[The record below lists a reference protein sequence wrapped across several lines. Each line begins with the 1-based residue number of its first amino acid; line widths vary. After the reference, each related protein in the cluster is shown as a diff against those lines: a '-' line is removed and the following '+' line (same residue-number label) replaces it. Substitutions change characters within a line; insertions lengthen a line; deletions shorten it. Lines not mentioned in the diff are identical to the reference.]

1 MQRLGARRSN
11 RLRFDPTHEPAI
23 RVSPRLL
30 EGRSNHPTGV
40 DSMTRFGAAEAML
53 PPSNRDT
60 MTLPHAA
67 SESPANLSSTL
78 TLAPGVTREYLL
90 HHRICPKTIHDD
102 GTLVVAGT
110 DDALLGGI
118 DDIAFAYRR
127 PVRCEHVERPELE
140 RLIERLT
147 TRTERSVELARI
159 DTNSDDLATDVRDM
173 ANQPPVIRFVSL
185 LVRDAYDAGASDIH
199 LEATRTG
206 LSARF
211 RIDGVL
217 VPAPEP
223 ASELHHA
230 VISRIKLLAE
240 LDIAERR
247 RPQDGRIRVRL
258 ESRELD
264 LRVSTV
270 PTMYGESV
278 VLRLLDQG
286 GRPVTLDELG
296 MDERVLATMTQL
308 SAKPHGMLLV
318 TGPTGSGKTTTLYA
332 ALQRRDAS
340 REKVITVED
349 PIEYQLPGV
358 TQMPVHRQ
366 AGVTFAAA
374 LRAILRQDPDV
385 VMIGEM
391 RDQETAEISIQ
402 AAMTGHLVFSTLHT
416 NDAISAVPRLLDL
429 GIPDYLVAATLEGV
443 LAQRL
448 VRRTC
453 ASCRVEYE
461 PSPESLALVCDGAVR
476 QGTLTRGAGCP
487 LCRGSGYRGRVG
499 VFELLAIT
507 DDTRDAIAS
516 RTSRSQLKA
525 LAAESGMTSLRADGW
540 RKAQLGLT
548 TVEEVARVIQS

>member
-1 MQRLGARRSN
+1 MSGWANGDR
-11 RLRFDPTHEPAI
+11 
-23 RVSPRLL
+23 
-30 EGRSNHPTGV
+30 
-40 DSMTRFGAAEAML
+40 
-53 PPSNRDT
+53 
-60 MTLPHAA
+60 A
-67 SESPANLSSTL
+67 SSL
-78 TLAPGVTREYLL
+78 TLAPGLTRDYLL
-90 HHRICPKTIHDD
+90 HHRLCPKALGAD
-102 GTLVVAGT
+102 GTLIVAGT
-110 DDALLGGI
+110 DDALLAGI
-118 DDIAFAYRR
+118 DDIEFAYRL
-127 PVRCEHVERPELE
+127 PVSRETVERQELE

-159 DTNSDDLATDVRDM
+159 DTGNDDLATDVRDM

-206 LSARF
+206 LTARF

-223 ASELHHA
+223 PGELHQA

-258 ESRELD
+258 EARELD

-270 PTMYGESV
+270 PTMFGESV

-296 MDERVLATMTQL
+296 MPAPALAAMEQL
-308 SAKPHGMLLV
+308 SSNPHGMVLV

-332 ALQRRDAS
+332 ALQRRDAT
-340 REKVITVED
+340 REKIITVED
-349 PIEYQLPGV
+349 PIEYQLPGI

-366 AGVTFAAA
+366 SGVTFATA

-391 RDQETAEISIQ
+391 RDQETAEIAIQ

-416 NDAISAVPRLLDL
+416 NDAISAIPRLLDL

-453 ASCRVEYE
+453 TACRVEYE
-461 PSPESLALVCDGAVR
+461 PAAECVSLIAGRAVDR
-476 QGTLTRGAGCP
+476 MTLTRGAGCP
-487 LCRGSGYRGRVG
+487 SCRGTGYRGRVG
-499 VFELLAIT
+499 LFELLAIT
-507 DDTRDAIAS
+507 DEVRDAITTRGSHS
-516 RTSRSQLKA
+516 RLRA
-525 LAAESGMTSLRADGW
+525 LAADAGHEGLREDGW
-540 RKAQLGLT
+540 RKIESGLT
-548 TVEEVARVIQS
+548 TVEEVIRVVQA